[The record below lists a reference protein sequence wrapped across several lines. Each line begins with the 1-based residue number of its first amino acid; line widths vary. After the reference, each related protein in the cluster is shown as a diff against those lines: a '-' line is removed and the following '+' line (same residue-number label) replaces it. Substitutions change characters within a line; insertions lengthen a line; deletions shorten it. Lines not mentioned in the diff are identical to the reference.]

1 MNNRELNVV
10 YKPLDIKA
18 RDISDYL
25 NNKNLDCSYGF
36 YNGHFYKNET
46 GIYEISYYPI
56 PVITVKNL
64 CDIEINTDGIISI
77 SSKLERN
84 RALIYDYQKLNE
96 IEFEAY
102 GTESYLND
110 FFIPGQDLK
119 TLKFN
124 IKNSLEKEI
133 GFSFKFYENISCQF
147 LCDFILFL
155 KEEGFYY

>member
-1 MNNRELNVV
+1 M
-10 YKPLDIKA
+10 
-18 RDISDYL
+18 
-25 NNKNLDCSYGF
+25 
-36 YNGHFYKNET
+36 
-46 GIYEISYYPI
+46 
-56 PVITVKNL
+56 

-102 GTESYLND
+102 GTENYLND

-133 GFSFKFYENISCQF
+133 GFFFKFYENISCQF